1 MKLASRSRSGGF
13 TFVEL
18 MATLAIMAMLLTVAV
33 PMVQL
38 MLQRQKEHALRLAL
52 EQIRTALDAY
62 KLAVEQGSIEVA
74 PGESGYPK
82 SLEQLVEGV
91 DNQRNP
97 KKSKLRFLRRVP
109 PDPMSDA
116 DASVPASRTWGLR
129 SHASPA
135 EAPSAGDDVFDVYS
149 LSGKTGLNGVPYA
162 RW

>member
-1 MKLASRSRSGGF
+1 MKLPARSRSGGF

-38 MLQRQKEHALRLAL
+38 VQQRQKEHELRLAL
-52 EQIRTALDAY
+52 EQIRAALDAY

-97 KKSKLRFLRRVP
+97 KKSKLHFLRRVP
-109 PDPMSDA
+109 ADPMSDT
-116 DASVPASRTWGLR
+116 DVSLPASRSWGVR
-129 SHASPA
+129 SYASPP